1 MACASRRPASP
12 ARPSSFPRN
21 SPMRTSELLLLVSM
35 LLACTEPVKP
45 VEASTIS
52 SDGKSVTLTADAP
65 QWRYIELSTA
75 EQQTPLA
82 ALPVPG
88 RVDLDEKRTS
98 SVGAPLAGRV
108 ESVEVRLGARVKQGD
123 RLFSV
128 RSAAWADL
136 DRETEGARAQVA
148 VRQRLLERA
157 RELFE
162 LKASAQKDMLAA
174 EAELH
179 EAELTL
185 KAAEAKQRSL
195 QVQSAGDNLFWV
207 RAPRSGTVVELDVYT
222 GQEVTPDRDK
232 PLMRLSDLEEVLVIA
247 DLPEG
252 DVVELSVGEQVS
264 VLLQGGTLKREG
276 TIEYI
281 SEVVDPRRRTV
292 EVRVRAKNADRVLRP
307 NAFVEVIAEPD
318 STLRVV
324 TVPDA
329 AIVTQGK
336 QSILFVARD
345 GGRLEPLPVV
355 VGRRNGGRTEVR
367 RGLEPGAKFVSRGAL
382 LLLNQV
388 ELSRER

>member
-1 MACASRRPASP
+1 
-12 ARPSSFPRN
+12 
-21 SPMRTSELLLLVSM
+21 MRTSELLLSVFG

-45 VEASTIS
+45 AGAAIIV
-52 SDGKSVTLTADAP
+52 SDGTSVTLPADAP
-65 QWRYIELSTA
+65 QWRYVELATA
-75 EQQTPLA
+75 AQEAPLA

-157 RELFE
+157 KELYE
-162 LKASAQKDMLAA
+162 LKAAAQKEMLAA

-207 RAPRSGTVVELDVYT
+207 RAQRSGTVVDLDVYT

-232 PLMRLSDLEEVLVIA
+232 PLMRLSDLDEVLVIA

-252 DVVELSVGEQVS
+252 DVVELAVGEQVS
-264 VLLQGGTLKREG
+264 VLLQGGTLKRDG

-292 EVRVRAKNADRVLRP
+292 EVRVRSKNADRVLRP

-318 STLRVV
+318 ATLKVV

-336 QSILFVARD
+336 QSILFIARD

-355 VGRRNGGRTEVR
+355 VGRRNGGRTEIR
-367 RGLEPGAKFVSRGAL
+367 RGLEPGAKYVSRGAL